1 MKKWIAL
8 ALCLVTLIF
17 AVSCQKQ
24 ETPDDDGENDKP
36 KTTTKAPETS
46 VSFGVTY
53 NGVKVDLGADAAT
66 VLASLGDPSS
76 EESVG
81 SCGGQGTLT
90 KYLYPSVEIIVLTD
104 SAGKTTVDSISLRDD
119 GATTRNGVG
128 VGSTK
133 QEILDACGKGYKA
146 ANDNGITYESGK
158 YLLEFTLKDGV
169 AVGVYLNRA
178 A

>member
-1 MKKWIAL
+1 MKKILAL
-8 ALCLVTLIF
+8 ALCLLTVAF
-17 AVSCQKQ
+17 AFSCQKQ
-24 ETPDDDGENDKP
+24 EAPDDKNGDKTQ
-36 KTTTKAPETS
+36 TTTKAPEKT

-53 NGVKVDLGADAAT
+53 KQVKINLGEDAAT
-66 VLASLGDPSS
+66 VLSALGDPSS

-104 SAGKTTVDSISLRDD
+104 AAGKATVDSISLRDD
-119 GATTRNGVG
+119 GATTQNGVG

-133 QEILDACGKGYKA
+133 QEILAACGNGYKA
-146 ANDNGITYESGK
+146 ANDNGITYESGN
-158 YLLEFTLKDGV
+158 YTLEFTLKDGA